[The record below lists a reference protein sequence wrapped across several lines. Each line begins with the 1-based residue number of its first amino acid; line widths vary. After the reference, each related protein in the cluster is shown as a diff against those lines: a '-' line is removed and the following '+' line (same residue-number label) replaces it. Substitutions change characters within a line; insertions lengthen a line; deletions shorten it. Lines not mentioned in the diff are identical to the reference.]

1 MYVFARR
8 PKWIVSHLLVLL
20 AVVTMIGMGL
30 WQLDRLGQRKDRNA
44 EVTARTAE
52 PVVEVASL
60 VSVTDDNDVGEVV
73 RWREVTATG
82 EYRAEDEVLI
92 LARPMNAAEGYW
104 ALTPLVLADGTAVAV
119 NRGWVPFDPG
129 PGEARPD
136 SAPPAGPVTVT
147 GLARETVEPSGLQ
160 SADPSEG
167 VLEALARPDL
177 ARFEQQLDY
186 PLLPVYIQLQTQSP
200 AGLGLPVALGEP
212 ELDEGPHLSY
222 AFQWL
227 VFTIIAVVGYPLVLR
242 RVARSEGKDRRHSD
256 IPVDYL

>member
-1 MYVFARR
+1 MYDFARR
-8 PKWIVSHLLVLL
+8 PKWIVSHVLVLVL
-20 AVVTMIGMGL
+20 VIVMIGMGL
-30 WQLDRLGQRKDRNA
+30 WQLDRLDQRKDRNA
-44 EVTARTAE
+44 EVVARSAE
-52 PVVEVASL
+52 PVVEISSL
-60 VSVTDDNDVGEVV
+60 VSPSDDDGVGEVV
-73 RWREVTATG
+73 RWREVVATG
-82 EYRAEDEVLI
+82 EYRAEDEILI
-92 LARPMNAAEGYW
+92 LGRTLNATAGYW

-119 NRGWVPFDPG
+119 NRGWVPFEPG

-136 SAPPAGPVTVT
+136 SAPPTGPVRVT
-147 GLARETVEPSGLQ
+147 GLVRETVEASGLQ

-186 PLLPVYIQLQTQSP
+186 PLLPVYIQLETQSP
-200 AGLGLPVALGEP
+200 AGLGLPVALDRP

-222 AFQWL
+222 AFQWM
-227 VFTIIAVVGYPLVLR
+227 VFTIVAVVGYPLVLR